1 MKRVVKIKKEDIS
14 QFFPNVEKPFFT
26 DASYAMYTKDFLLG
40 KGYDGYTE
48 WLGFAGIKS
57 KSGALA
63 LWRNS
68 WDCDNLSFS
77 FRTYMSMLHARENT
91 HTFTERFNKGV
102 QNASDAE
109 GVAVGV
115 IFYEILERRAH
126 HAINVAITTSING
139 ELTPLF
145 IEPNNGAQIN
155 LSHEQR
161 DSIWYVNF

>member
-1 MKRVVKIKKEDIS
+1 MKQASKIKKEDIS

-26 DASYAMYTKDFLLG
+26 DASYSMFTKDFLLG
-40 KGYDGYTE
+40 DGYNGYKK

-63 LWRNS
+63 LWKNS

-77 FRTYMSMLHARENT
+77 FRTYMNMLHARENT

-109 GVAVGV
+109 GVAIGV
-115 IFYEILERRAH
+115 IFYEIRKNAH
-126 HAINVAITTSING
+126 HAINVAITTSITG
-139 ELTPLF
+139 DLVPLF
-145 IEPNNGAQIN
+145 IEPNNGAHIN
-155 LSHEQR
+155 FSQEQK